1 VSAPGVLAGVRV
13 IDFGRYIAG
22 PYCAALLAD
31 FGADVIRVEK
41 RDGSEDRFL
50 LPISESGDGALFMQM
65 NRNKRSMTLDPMH
78 ETGRAI
84 VRRLVATADVV
95 VANLPPPTLAAMGL
109 DYASLSAIKPDII
122 LTSVSAFGSTG
133 PYKDRVG
140 FDGVGQAMSGST
152 YMTGTADEPRRSV
165 TAFVDFGTALSAAF
179 GTALALLDRARTGK
193 GRVVEA
199 SLFRTALNFANGL
212 LIEEAATGIGR
223 VPSGNRSQSSAPADL
238 FRASDG
244 WILVQVVGDPLFRR
258 IAKLI
263 GAEDWLADERFAS
276 DMSRGDNGQ
285 AVSERVAAWCEQRTA
300 AEALAELDRARVP
313 CGPVYTPR
321 QVLDDP
327 HVRETGLLAPV
338 PFPGMPSGGAR
349 VAQQI
354 VTFADVSPSAFVRAP
369 LLGEHTDAVLHEL
382 GYDDAEIASF
392 EARGAI

>member
-1 VSAPGVLAGVRV
+1 
-13 IDFGRYIAG
+13 
-22 PYCAALLAD
+22 
-31 FGADVIRVEK
+31 
-41 RDGSEDRFL
+41 
-50 LPISESGDGALFMQM
+50 M

-285 AVSERVAAWCEQRTA
+285 AVSERVAAWCVQRTA